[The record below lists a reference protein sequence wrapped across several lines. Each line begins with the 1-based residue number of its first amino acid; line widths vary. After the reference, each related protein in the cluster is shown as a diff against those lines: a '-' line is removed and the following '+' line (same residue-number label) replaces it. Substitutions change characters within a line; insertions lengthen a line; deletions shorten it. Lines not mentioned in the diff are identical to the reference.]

1 MPADERG
8 AQAGFRGVGYRATHP
23 DYEDLDRTIEFSRR
37 YPGRFNPLGYGAVY
51 VALERTTAVAE
62 LKRRAAKLGRELKA
76 FAPRALLTLDVVL
89 RQVLDLTDA
98 TVRAEW
104 DITLDDLG
112 ADFDYERC
120 HEVAEVAR
128 RDGYEAIRF
137 PSATGEGVNLAVF
150 YDQLHTGSYVVVRES
165 EELDLDALA

>member
-1 MPADERG
+1 MPSEERP
-8 AQAGFRGVGYRATHP
+8 APSGFRGVVYRATHP

-37 YPGRFNPLGYGAVY
+37 YPGRFNPLGAGAVY
-51 VALERTTAVAE
+51 VALERATAVAE
-62 LKRRAAKLGRELKA
+62 LKRRAEKLGRPLKA
-76 FAPRALLTLDVVL
+76 FAPRAVLTLDVAL
-89 RQVLDLTDA
+89 HQVLDLTDA

-104 DITLDDLG
+104 DITLDDLRTE
-112 ADFDYERC
+112 FDYVRC

-150 YDQLHTGSYVVVRES
+150 YDQLHTGSYLVVRAS
-165 EELDLDALA
+165 EELDLDGVE